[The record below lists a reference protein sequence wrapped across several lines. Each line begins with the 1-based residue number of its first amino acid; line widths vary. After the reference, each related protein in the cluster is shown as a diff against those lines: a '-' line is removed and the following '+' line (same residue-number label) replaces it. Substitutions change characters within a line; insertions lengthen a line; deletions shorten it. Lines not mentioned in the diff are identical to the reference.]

1 MGARGIDRVRIA
13 LSRQTISIPWESR
26 QALLERLRRVD
37 SMADLVREF
46 EAVGT
51 SRAVELT
58 SEQKDDLVG
67 VIAAWADEVEGGYS
81 GLPDGVAELWHALVD
96 DLAVTPPPPAA
107 RSGAEAHARGRRPL
121 AHASARSRALSSG
134 YPSQRTTSA

>member
-1 MGARGIDRVRIA
+1 MGERSIQRVQIA
-13 LSRQTISIPWESR
+13 LSRATVALPWESR
-26 QALLERLRRVD
+26 EALLERLRRVE

-58 SEQKDDLVG
+58 SEQKDELVG
-67 VIAAWADEVEGGYS
+67 AIAAWADEVEGGYS

-96 DLAVTPPPPAA
+96 DLADNA
-107 RSGAEAHARGRRPL
+107 
-121 AHASARSRALSSG
+121 
-134 YPSQRTTSA
+134 